1 MSLIKLPRQLLMVIK
16 IKNKNNKIKNLT
28 KNNEALNLRVK
39 TLNNTIKE
47 IDNEDICF
55 RWWHCRKEKD
65 DFER

>member
-1 MSLIKLPRQLLMVIK
+1 MVIK
-16 IKNKNNKIKNLT
+16 KIDKINLTYIEPNRIIIKNKNNKIKNLT

-55 RWWHCRKEKD
+55 R
-65 DFER
+65 